1 MKTSADFFFV
11 VDFSLLF
18 SLVSSALKNLLKAP
32 TGVKDSFIH
41 F

>member
-1 MKTSADFFFV
+1 MKTSAYYF

-18 SLVSSALKNLLKAP
+18 SLVSFTLKNLLKAP